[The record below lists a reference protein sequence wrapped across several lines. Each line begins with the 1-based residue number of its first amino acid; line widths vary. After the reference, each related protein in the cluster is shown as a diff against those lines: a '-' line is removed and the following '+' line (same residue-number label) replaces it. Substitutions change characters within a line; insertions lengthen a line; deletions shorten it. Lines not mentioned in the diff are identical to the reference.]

1 MSNYMIPIF
10 SIRKHLISSDCLIA
24 EEKDMKQWS
33 LEKHHWSHTY
43 VLNVKLRPVKH
54 DLNFRA
60 KL

>member
-1 MSNYMIPIF
+1 MIPIF
-10 SIRKHLISSDCLIA
+10 SIRKDLISSDCLIA